1 MEDEHAR
8 YMTDT
13 ELASEIS
20 RIKEDIANG
29 IISEDE
35 AERNAYFT
43 DHANATEITNM
54 QNKMDLIIALYNA
67 RCAAGLTQKE
77 LADRIGV
84 TQSYIAQL
92 ERGRKNFSFATLEK
106 FANACGKKL
115 VIRLA

>member
-1 MEDEHAR
+1 MVDEHAR

-43 DHANATEITNM
+43 DIANTTEIANM
-54 QNKMDLIIALYNA
+54 QNKMDQIIALHH
-67 RCAAGLTQKE
+67 
-77 LADRIGV
+77 
-84 TQSYIAQL
+84 
-92 ERGRKNFSFATLEK
+92 RK
-106 FANACGKKL
+106 
-115 VIRLA
+115 

>member
-43 DHANATEITNM
+43 DITKATEIANM
-54 QNKMDLIIALYNA
+54 QNKMDQIIALHH
-67 RCAAGLTQKE
+67 
-77 LADRIGV
+77 
-84 TQSYIAQL
+84 
-92 ERGRKNFSFATLEK
+92 RK
-106 FANACGKKL
+106 
-115 VIRLA
+115 

>member
-29 IISEDE
+29 IISEEE

-43 DHANATEITNM
+43 DIANATEITNM
-54 QNKMDLIIALYNA
+54 QNKMDQIIALHH
-67 RCAAGLTQKE
+67 
-77 LADRIGV
+77 
-84 TQSYIAQL
+84 
-92 ERGRKNFSFATLEK
+92 RK
-106 FANACGKKL
+106 
-115 VIRLA
+115 